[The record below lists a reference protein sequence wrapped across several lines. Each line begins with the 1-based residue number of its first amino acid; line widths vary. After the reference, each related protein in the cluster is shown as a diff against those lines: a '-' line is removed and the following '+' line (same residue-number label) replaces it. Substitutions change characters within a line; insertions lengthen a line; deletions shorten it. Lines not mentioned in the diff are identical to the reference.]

1 MTFQV
6 TARMRRVKKNRKK
19 SGIGEIEVLYPDD
32 LGASRVNAVP
42 VKVPIKI
49 LVQGKSI
56 LNDDSKKYKCNCLN
70 I

>member
-6 TARMRRVKKNRKK
+6 TARMRKVKKNRKK

-32 LGASRVNAVP
+32 VGVSRVNAVP
-42 VKVPIKI
+42 VKVPTKI

-56 LNDDSKKYKCNCLN
+56 LNDDSRVTSTNA
-70 I
+70 IA

>member
-32 LGASRVNAVP
+32 VGASRVNAVP
-42 VKVPIKI
+42 VKVPTKI

-56 LNDDSKKYKCNCLN
+56 LNDDSRVTSTNA
-70 I
+70 IA

>member
-32 LGASRVNAVP
+32 VGASRVNAVP

-56 LNDDSKKYKCNCLN
+56 LNDDSRVTRTNA
-70 I
+70 IA